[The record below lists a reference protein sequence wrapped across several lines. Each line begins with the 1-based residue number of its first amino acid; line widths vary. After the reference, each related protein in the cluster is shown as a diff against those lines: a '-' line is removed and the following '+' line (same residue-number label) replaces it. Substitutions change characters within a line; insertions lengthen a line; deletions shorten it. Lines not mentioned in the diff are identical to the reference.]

1 MKTSSG
7 MARREKDP
15 WTGRG
20 GFTTLNKDQKVVWE
34 PGLPAMVTA
43 RRQHNTRKATHDE
56 DISCDLKATLKLSP
70 DAKDEWVPK
79 ALQAIKQKKVKAQ
92 DVYDIVTH
100 PRFVSGVGNRVGQSM
115 LRSVMESILVFSEKQ
130 REAFNKSKLPHKFFM
145 STMTALVNELLVLP
159 VFDSVLFDSPLN
171 SEGYAQAR
179 ILARV
184 IETYTHPNAKERMAS
199 EMNPAVEQDMAALRG
214 EPGSPSA
221 VVVSSNLRRAA
232 QTAVVALRSRLS
244 GRFSYQTDPEAAEQV
259 KVLPCLQEVSRNV
272 DTLALAPPFT
282 EISLP
287 GIAEHIP
294 DETALDLAHVLDV
307 SDSSGNK
314 PIFGTGLQRLQ
325 RFCEWSSERQEEM
338 VIVAGHSLWFR
349 HFFKTYLPKKV
360 REELATQAKTL
371 KMKNG
376 GAVGFD
382 LEFGLVQGGQVV
394 FRIDPASIAIV
405 HGGFDV
411 KKKKKGLMDKL
422 KGFIR
427 KVSRGGDAPDP
438 KKKAK

>member
-1 MKTSSG
+1 MVAMWVILQTMAAEG
-7 MARREKDP
+7 MDVRELSRRDIEAVVLPHAKAMLLGTFLAFVLYTEGARRKVHLFLY
-15 WTGRG
+15 GAIVML
-20 GFTTLNKDQKVVWE
+20 FTTDMRW
-34 PGLPAMVTA
+34 
-43 RRQHNTRKATHDE
+43 
-56 DISCDLKATLKLSP
+56 S
-70 DAKDEWVPK
+70 
-79 ALQAIKQKKVKAQ
+79 KQKLPDPDTLLQV
-92 DVYDIVTH
+92 
-100 PRFVSGVGNRVGQSM
+100 
-115 LRSVMESILVFSEKQ
+115 RSRSKKRIIFIRHGESLWNQ
-130 REAFNKSKLPHKFFM
+130 AFNKSKLPHKFFM

-294 DETALDLAHVLDV
+294 DETALDLTHVLDV

-382 LEFGLVQGGQVV
+382 LEFGQVQGGQVV